1 MTKMSGPNRG
11 VVWVVDLGMA
21 QKVRPALILNR
32 PYSDSDRALIS
43 VIPHVTT
50 LRGSIFEIQVAVPF
64 LKSGAFLV
72 QNPVTIPRV
81 KAERFLGR
89 LSLQQLVVVEAGVRN
104 WLGL

>member
-1 MTKMSGPNRG
+1 MPKRG
-11 VVWVVDLGMA
+11 EVWMVDLGLA

-32 PYSDSDRALIS
+32 SFTATDRALIS

-50 LRGSIFEIQVAVPF
+50 LRGSDLEVSINVPF
-64 LKSGAFLV
+64 LKPGAFLV
-72 QNPVTIPRV
+72 QNPITLPAI

-89 LSLQQLVVVEAGVRN
+89 LTTEQLALVEEGVRD